1 LIERLK
7 ALLVK
12 VISMTYRRA
21 FDLPLHDGRAPRW
34 LYERMVKLAKCV
46 LAIVVDE
53 YGPLGLLER
62 IADPLWFQALACA
75 LGYDWDSS
83 GTTTV
88 TCAAIKEALR
98 EKELGV
104 RACGGKGKASRLT
117 PQEIV
122 SVCKSYRMEDEVSSF
137 VRISRL
143 VAKIDTSAIQAGYQL
158 YHHTFFIAEDGSWA
172 VIQQGMRPLERF
184 ARRFHWLS
192 TELKSF
198 SEEPHKGIVGSVVHN
213 RVLNLTDKESSE
225 ARRLCVDIAR
235 EGPEK
240 VSRLL
245 KTAVAKTRGP
255 LDAWLQRQDVMDVE
269 VYELPRFVNWLAL
282 ERALQLSPSSF
293 EELLLIEGMGPLTIR
308 SLALIAELIFG
319 AKLSWRDPVKY
330 SFAFGGKDGVPHPVD
345 VKRMDEAIS
354 FLEGAVDKSSVN
366 WREKREALRRLASL
380 AIRLPRST

>member
-1 LIERLK
+1 
-7 ALLVK
+7 
-12 VISMTYRRA
+12 MTYRRA

-34 LYERMVKLAKCV
+34 LYERMVRLAKCV
-46 LAIVVDE
+46 LTIIVDE
-53 YGPLGLLER
+53 YGPSGLLER

-88 TCAAIKEALR
+88 TCSAIKEALR
-98 EKELGV
+98 EKDLGV
-104 RACGGKGKASRLT
+104 KACGGKGKASRLT

-122 SVCKSYRMEDEVSSF
+122 CVCKSYGMEDEASSF

-158 YHHTFFIAEDGSWA
+158 YHHTFFVAEDGSWA
-172 VIQQGMRPLERF
+172 VIQQGMRPLERL

-198 SEEPHKGIVGSVVHN
+198 SEEPHKGIVGSVVHSH
-213 RVLNLTDKESSE
+213 VLNLTDRESSE
-225 ARRLCVDIAR
+225 ARKLCIDVAK
-235 EGPEK
+235 EGPERVK
-240 VSRLL
+240 RLL
-245 KTAVAKTRGP
+245 KAAMTKIRGP
-255 LDAWLQRQDVMDVE
+255 LDAWLQRRDVVDVE
-269 VYELPRFVNWLAL
+269 VHKLPRFVNWLAL
-282 ERALQLSPSSF
+282 ERALELSPLSF

-308 SLALIAELIFG
+308 GLALIAELIFG

-345 VKRMDEAIS
+345 VKRMDEAIG
-354 FLEGAVDKSSVN
+354 FLEGAIDKSNVD
-366 WREKREALRRLASL
+366 WREKREALRRLATL
-380 AIRLPRST
+380 AAMLPRST

>member
-1 LIERLK
+1 M
-7 ALLVK
+7 V
-12 VISMTYRRA
+12 YRKA
-21 FDLPLHDGRAPRW
+21 FDLPLHDGKAPKW
-34 LYERMVKLAKCV
+34 LYERIARLAKCV
-46 LAIVVDE
+46 LAIIVDE
-53 YGPLGLLER
+53 YGPSGLLEK

-88 TCAAIKEALR
+88 TCSAIKRALM

-117 PQEIV
+117 PQEIICV
-122 SVCKSYRMEDEVSSF
+122 SKSYGMEDEASNF

-158 YHHTFFIAEDGSWA
+158 YHHTFFIAENGSWA
-172 VIQQGMRPLERF
+172 VIQQGMRPVERF

-198 SEEPHKGIVGSVVHN
+198 TEEPHKGIVGDVVHDH
-213 RVLNLTDKESSE
+213 VLNLTDKESSE
-225 ARRLCVDIAR
+225 ARRLCVDIAK
-235 EGPEK
+235 EGPKK
-240 VSRLL
+240 VGRLI
-245 KTAVAKTRGP
+245 KAATAKVRGP
-255 LDAWLQRQDVMDVE
+255 LDAWLQRQGVVDIE
-269 VYELPRFVNWLAL
+269 VYKLPRFVNWLAL
-282 ERALQLSPSSF
+282 EQAYHFSPSSF

-319 AKLSWRDPVKY
+319 AKLSWKDPVKY

-345 VKRMDEAIS
+345 VNRMDEVIG
-354 FLEGAVDKSSVN
+354 FLEGAIDKSN
-366 WREKREALRRLASL
+366 IDWREKREALRRLASL
-380 AIRLPRST
+380 AARLPRST